1 MSSAPPPLPPRP
13 GPVPPRAPVAAEFES
28 DGCWVIQA
36 RGDLDSDTVDPLF
49 IAMWEAAAGYD
60 VVVLDAGAVTFADSS
75 FLSLLIQVHQQTR
88 LRIAAPGTALRR
100 LLGTAGVDRLLAH
113 YSTLEEALA
122 APR

>member
-1 MSSAPPPLPPRP
+1 MSSTPPPGP
-13 GPVPPRAPVAAEFES
+13 GPVPPQAPVAAEFES
-28 DGCWVIQA
+28 DGCWVVQA

-49 IAMWEAAAGYD
+49 IAMWQAAASHD
-60 VVVLDAGAVTFADSS
+60 VVVLDATAVTFADSS

-100 LLGTAGVDRLLAH
+100 LLSTAGIDHLVER
-113 YSTLEEALA
+113 YGTLEEALA